1 MDQNNNYNYNPQQ
14 QPPVD
19 NQPPMGQPT
28 YTQQPPMGQ
37 PMYGQQPPMGQPMYG
52 QQPPMGQPMYG
63 QPPMGQPMYGQPPM
77 GQPPVIDP
85 DFVHPEVQ
93 AKEDSAFGKGLASLI
108 LAELPIGSII
118 AIGLGS
124 KAQALAAESKQM
136 AAFYGVDT
144 HGKGQAG
151 RILGKIGK
159 ILGIVMT
166 CIYPIYILL
175 IAATF

>member
-1 MDQNNNYNYNPQQ
+1 MDQNQNNNYNYNPQQ
-14 QPPVD
+14 
-19 NQPPMGQPT
+19 PPMDN
-28 YTQQPPMGQ
+28 QPPMGQ
-37 PMYGQQPPMGQPMYG
+37 PMYGQ
-52 QQPPMGQPMYG
+52 
-63 QPPMGQPMYGQPPM
+63 QPPM

-108 LAELPIGSII
+108 LAEFPIGSIF

-166 CIYPIYILL
+166 SFWALYIVI
-175 IAATF
+175 IAAALGSL